1 MRLLDVLWVDK
12 TVQFP
17 DISDF
22 NKMFWPYTF
31 VPVATGVDGI
41 GSFEDIIKDFECLA
55 LTDMSHTHVTFKVRF
70 IRLADEGE

>member
-1 MRLLDVLWVDK
+1 
-12 TVQFP
+12 
-17 DISDF
+17 
-22 NKMFWPYTF
+22 MFWPYTF